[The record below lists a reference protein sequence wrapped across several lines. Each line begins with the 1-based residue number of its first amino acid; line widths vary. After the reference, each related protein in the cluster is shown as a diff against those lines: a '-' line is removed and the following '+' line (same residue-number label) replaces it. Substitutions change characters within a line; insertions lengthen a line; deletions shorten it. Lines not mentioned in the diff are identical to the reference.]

1 MSNEE
6 GQEGSPSG
14 APSLSPLVTKVT
26 IVSPPRRSTAGSA
39 PPGKAVRAD
48 AAAAV
53 PGSIHSQVAA
63 GRCGRGSALPLDTNP
78 CSLDGV
84 RRHAGSCVPD
94 GLFQGD

>member
-39 PPGKAVRAD
+39 PPGKAVRA
-48 AAAAV
+48 AFTLRS
-53 PGSIHSQVAA
+53 PRA
-63 GRCGRGSALPLDTNP
+63 GVV
-78 CSLDGV
+78 GV
-84 RRHAGSCVPD
+84 RRF
-94 GLFQGD
+94 L

>member
-6 GQEGSPSG
+6 GQEGSPSS

-53 PGSIHSQVAA
+53 PEKQTLSG
-63 GRCGRGSALPLDTNP
+63 GRGQVWSGFGASSRHESVLAGWSSAA
-78 CSLDGV
+78 
-84 RRHAGSCVPD
+84 RRQLCA
-94 GLFQGD
+94 